1 VGWNAVKSRVEQL
14 NLEMTDE
21 QVKDVTRKI
30 KELADVRTQTM
41 DQVDVILRVYH
52 RGISTG
58 ALGLRQPT
66 VFDKL
71 LADHQSEAGSSN
83 GDAEEDGPAKKKT
96 KVNGSA

>member
-1 VGWNAVKSRVEQL
+1 
-14 NLEMTDE
+14 MTDE

-30 KELADVRTQTM
+30 KELADVHTQTM

-58 ALGLRQPT
+58 ALGLRQPA

-71 LADHQSEAGSSN
+71 LADHKSEAGSAN
-83 GDAEEDGPAKKKT
+83 GDAEAEDGPVKKKA